1 MLKKFTTILLSIFML
16 LVGVIGLTACEDI
29 PQDVYYTVTFE
40 LNGGS
45 MEDKD
50 LSEGVSVKENT
61 VINFSEY
68 VPTKTDYSFD
78 GWLLGE
84 TLYTSTD
91 TFTVTE
97 DVTFSAQWADLVAEA
112 LANAK
117 TTAKASLETYVNAD
131 DYRQAQQEE
140 LATAIANGKTAI
152 DNATDVAGVETALS
166 NAKSVI
172 DEIKTDAELTAEE
185 TAQALANA
193 KTNAKASLETYVNA
207 EDYRQAQQ
215 EELATAIANGKTAI
229 DNAMDITGVET
240 ALSNAKSVIDE
251 IKTDAELTAEET
263 AQALAT
269 AKTNAKTALETYVNA
284 EDYRQA
290 QQEELATAIANGKT
304 AIDNAI
310 DVASVETALS
320 NAKSVIDEIK
330 TDAELTAEETAQ
342 ALATA
347 KTNAKASLE
356 TYVNAEDYRQAQQE
370 ELATAIA
377 NGKNAIDNATD
388 IVGVETALSNA
399 KSVIDEIKTDAEL
412 TAEETA
418 QALATA
424 KTNAKASIETYVNA
438 EDYRQAQQE
447 ELATAIANGKNAID
461 NATDIVGVETALS
474 NAKATIDAIETDAQ
488 ITAKEPTITTAFTNG
503 QVFTNTR
510 ATLDVVGR
518 KANGDKLSA
527 SKVTVMVNG
536 VQAQVNWDDNVKASY
551 NFVFVEGENTIVI
564 TAVDGNYTKTVTYVV
579 SCDLEKAATITVAI
593 EAFSVGLGYL
603 VEPVNFELNETN
615 LSAMA
620 AYYEKDSVAEFKEVL
635 SMAHVL
641 DYVLHINGY
650 TMSYQGALESTYNGF
665 YMSSISGIADTSTI
679 VVPEELYAKL
689 EENGYFIDEYVYE
702 EGTLCEFDVTWG
714 SGWMYMVND
723 VFPNIPFCDYVPQDG
738 DVMRVQFTLAYGA
751 DIGDWGIMGEP
762 MFEVVDK
769 EPLTKLIAKAL
780 ELDIDV
786 SEAVEVISTFG
797 VTQEELN
804 AACQTLETSIKAKNN
819 E

>member
-1 MLKKFTTILLSIFML
+1 MLKKFTTILLSILML
-16 LVGVIGLTACEDI
+16 LVGAIGLTACEDI
-29 PQDVYYTVTFE
+29 PQDTYYIVTFE

-45 MEDKD
+45 VEDKD
-50 LSEGVSVKENT
+50 LSNGISVKENT

-97 DVTFSAQWADLVAEA
+97 DVTFSAQWTDLVAQA
-112 LANAK
+112 LASAK
-117 TTAKASLETYVNAD
+117 TTAKASLETYVNAE

-140 LATAIANGKTAI
+140 VATAIANGKNAI
-152 DNATDVAGVETALS
+152 ENAIDVAGVETALA
-166 NAKSVI
+166 NAKGVI
-172 DEIKTDAELTAEE
+172 DDIKTDAELTAEE
-185 TAQALANA
+185 TAQALATA
-193 KTNAKASLETYVNA
+193 KTTAKTTLETYVNA

-215 EELATAIANGKTAI
+215 EELATAIANGKNAI
-229 DNAMDITGVET
+229 ENATDVAGVET
-240 ALSNAKSVIDE
+240 ALANAKGVIDD

-269 AKTNAKTALETYVNA
+269 AKT
-284 EDYRQA
+284 
-290 QQEELATAIANGKT
+290 
-304 AIDNAI
+304 
-310 DVASVETALS
+310 
-320 NAKSVIDEIK
+320 
-330 TDAELTAEETAQ
+330 
-342 ALATA
+342 TA
-347 KTNAKASLE
+347 KTTLE

-388 IVGVETALSNA
+388 VAGVETALADA
-399 KSVIDEIKTDAEL
+399 KTVIDEIKTNAEL
-412 TAEETA
+412 TAEEET
-418 QALATA
+418 LATA
-424 KTNAKASIETYVNA
+424 KTTAKASLETYVNA
-438 EDYRQAQQE
+438 SEYREAQQE
-447 ELATAIANGKNAID
+447 EIATAIANGKNAID
-461 NATDIVGVETALS
+461 NATDVAGVETALA
-474 NAKATIDAIETDAQ
+474 NAKATIDALETDAQ
-488 ITAKEPTITTAFTNG
+488 ITAKEPTIETAFTNG

-536 VQAQVNWDDNVKASY
+536 EKASVNWDDNVKASY

-564 TAVDGNYTKTVTYVV
+564 TAVDGSYTKTVTYVV
-579 SCDLEKAATITVAI
+579 TCDLEKAATITVSI
-593 EAFSVGLGYL
+593 EAFTVGLGYL
-603 VEPVNFELNETN
+603 VEPIEFELNNTN

-620 AYYEKDSVAEFKEVL
+620 EYYGKNSVEEFKEVL

-641 DYVLHINGY
+641 DYVLYLNGY
-650 TMSYQGALESTYNGF
+650 EMSYQGALESTYNGF

-679 VVPEELYAKL
+679 VVPVELYEVL
-689 EENGYFIDEYVYE
+689 EENGYYPEEYVYD

-714 SGWMYMVND
+714 SGWMYMVNG
-723 VFPNIPFCDYVPQDG
+723 VFPNVPFCDYVPQDG
-738 DVMRVQFTLAYGA
+738 DVMRVQFTLAYGS

-762 MFEVVDK
+762 FFDVVDR

-780 ELDIDV
+780 ALDIDV

-797 VTQEELN
+797 VTQEELD

>member
-1 MLKKFTTILLSIFML
+1 MLKKFTTILLSILML
-16 LVGVIGLTACEDI
+16 LVGAIGLTACEDI
-29 PQDVYYTVTFE
+29 PQDTYYTVTFE

-45 MEDKD
+45 IEDKD
-50 LSEGVSVKENT
+50 LSNGISVKENT

-97 DVTFSAQWADLVAEA
+97 NVTFSAQWTDLVAQALATAKTTAKTTLETYVNAEDYRQTQQEELATAIANGKNAIDNATDVAGVETA

-117 TTAKASLETYVNAD
+117 TVIDGIKTNAELTAEETAQALATAKTTAKTTLETYVNAS

-140 LATAIANGKTAI
+140 LATAIANGKNAI
-152 DNATDVAGVETALS
+152 ENAIDVAGVETALA
-166 NAKSVI
+166 NAKGVI
-172 DEIKTDAELTAEE
+172 DDIKTDAELTAEE
-185 TAQALANA
+185 TAQSLASA
-193 KTNAKASLETYVNA
+193 KTTAKASLETYVNA

-215 EELATAIANGKTAI
+215 EEVATAIANGKNAI
-229 DNAMDITGVET
+229 DNATDVAGVET
-240 ALSNAKSVIDE
+240 ALANAKGVIDD

-263 AQALAT
+263 AQSLAS
-269 AKTNAKTALETYVNA
+269 AKTT
-284 EDYRQA
+284 
-290 QQEELATAIANGKT
+290 
-304 AIDNAI
+304 
-310 DVASVETALS
+310 
-320 NAKSVIDEIK
+320 
-330 TDAELTAEETAQ
+330 
-342 ALATA
+342 
-347 KTNAKASLE
+347 AKASLE

-370 ELATAIA
+370 EVATAIA

-388 IVGVETALSNA
+388 VAGVETALA
-399 KSVIDEIKTDAEL
+399 
-412 TAEETA
+412 
-418 QALATA
+418 
-424 KTNAKASIETYVNA
+424 
-438 EDYRQAQQE
+438 
-447 ELATAIANGKNAID
+447 
-461 NATDIVGVETALS
+461 
-474 NAKATIDAIETDAQ
+474 NAKATIDALETDAQ
-488 ITAKEPTITTAFTNG
+488 ITAKEPTIETAFTNG

-536 VQAQVNWDDNVKASY
+536 EKASVNWDDNVKASY

-564 TAVDGNYTKTVTYVV
+564 TAVDGSYTKTVTYVV
-579 SCDLEKAATITVAI
+579 TCDLEKAATITVSI

-603 VEPVNFELNETN
+603 VEPIEFELNNTN

-620 AYYEKDSVAEFKEVL
+620 EYYGKNSVEEFKEVL

-641 DYVLHINGY
+641 DYVLYLNGY
-650 TMSYQGALESTYNGF
+650 EMSYQGALESTYNGF

-679 VVPEELYAKL
+679 VVPVELYEVL
-689 EENGYFIDEYVYE
+689 EENGYYPEEYVYD

-714 SGWMYMVND
+714 SGWMYMVNG
-723 VFPNIPFCDYVPQDG
+723 VFPNVPFCDYVPQDG
-738 DVMRVQFTLAYGA
+738 DVMRVQFTLAYGS

-762 MFEVVDK
+762 FFDVVDR

-780 ELDIDV
+780 ALDIDV

-797 VTQEELN
+797 VTQEELD
-804 AACQTLETSIKAKNN
+804 AACQILETSIKAKNN

>member
-1 MLKKFTTILLSIFML
+1 MLKKFTTILLSILML
-16 LVGVIGLTACEDI
+16 LVGAIGLTACEDI
-29 PQDVYYTVTFE
+29 PQDTYYTVTFE

-45 MEDKD
+45 IEDKD
-50 LSEGVSVKENT
+50 LSNGISVKENT

-97 DVTFSAQWADLVAEA
+97 DVTFSAQWTDLV
-112 LANAK
+112 
-117 TTAKASLETYVNAD
+117 
-131 DYRQAQQEE
+131 
-140 LATAIANGKTAI
+140 
-152 DNATDVAGVETALS
+152 
-166 NAKSVI
+166 
-172 DEIKTDAELTAEE
+172 
-185 TAQALANA
+185 AQALASA
-193 KTNAKASLETYVNA
+193 KTTAKASLETYVNA

-215 EELATAIANGKTAI
+215 EEVATAIANGKNAI
-229 DNAMDITGVET
+229 ENATDVAGVET
-240 ALSNAKSVIDE
+240 ALANAKGVIDD

-269 AKTNAKTALETYVNA
+269 AKT
-284 EDYRQA
+284 
-290 QQEELATAIANGKT
+290 
-304 AIDNAI
+304 
-310 DVASVETALS
+310 
-320 NAKSVIDEIK
+320 
-330 TDAELTAEETAQ
+330 
-342 ALATA
+342 TA
-347 KTNAKASLE
+347 KTTLE

-377 NGKNAIDNATD
+377 NGKNAIENATD
-388 IVGVETALSNA
+388 VAGVETALTNA
-399 KSVIDEIKTDAEL
+399 KTVIDDIKTDPEL

-418 QALATA
+418 QALASA
-424 KTNAKASIETYVNA
+424 KTNAKASLETYVNA
-438 EDYRQAQQE
+438 SEYREAQQE

-536 VQAQVNWDDNVKASY
+536 EKASVNWDDNVKASY

-564 TAVDGNYTKTVTYVV
+564 TAVDGSYTKTVTYVV
-579 SCDLEKAATITVAI
+579 TCDLEKAATITVSI

-603 VEPVNFELNETN
+603 VEPIEFELNNTN

-620 AYYEKDSVAEFKEVL
+620 EYYGKNSVEEFKEVL

-641 DYVLHINGY
+641 DYVLYLNGY
-650 TMSYQGALESTYNGF
+650 EMSYQGALESTYNGF

-679 VVPEELYAKL
+679 VVPVELYEVL
-689 EENGYFIDEYVYE
+689 EENGYYPEEYVYD

-714 SGWMYMVND
+714 SGWMYMVNG
-723 VFPNIPFCDYVPQDG
+723 VFPNVPFCDYVPQDG
-738 DVMRVQFTLAYGA
+738 DVMRVQFTLAYGS

-762 MFEVVDK
+762 FFDVVDR

-780 ELDIDV
+780 ALDIDV

-797 VTQEELN
+797 VTQEELD

>member
-1 MLKKFTTILLSIFML
+1 MLKKFTTILLSILML
-16 LVGVIGLTACEDI
+16 LVGAIGLTACEDI
-29 PQDVYYTVTFE
+29 PQDTYYTVTFE

-45 MEDKD
+45 IEDKD
-50 LSEGVSVKENT
+50 LSNGISVKENT

-97 DVTFSAQWADLVAEA
+97 DVTFSAQWTDLV
-112 LANAK
+112 
-117 TTAKASLETYVNAD
+117 
-131 DYRQAQQEE
+131 
-140 LATAIANGKTAI
+140 
-152 DNATDVAGVETALS
+152 
-166 NAKSVI
+166 
-172 DEIKTDAELTAEE
+172 
-185 TAQALANA
+185 AQALASA
-193 KTNAKASLETYVNA
+193 KTTAKASLETYVNA
-207 EDYRQAQQ
+207 EDYRQSQQ
-215 EELATAIANGKTAI
+215 EEVATAIANGKNAI
-229 DNAMDITGVET
+229 ENATDVAGVET
-240 ALSNAKSVIDE
+240 ALANAKGVIDD

-269 AKTNAKTALETYVNA
+269 AKT
-284 EDYRQA
+284 
-290 QQEELATAIANGKT
+290 
-304 AIDNAI
+304 
-310 DVASVETALS
+310 
-320 NAKSVIDEIK
+320 
-330 TDAELTAEETAQ
+330 
-342 ALATA
+342 TA
-347 KTNAKASLE
+347 KTTLE

-377 NGKNAIDNATD
+377 NGKNAIENATD
-388 IVGVETALSNA
+388 VAGVETALANA
-399 KSVIDEIKTDAEL
+399 KGVIDDIKTDAEL

-424 KTNAKASIETYVNA
+424 KTTAKTTLETYVNA

-447 ELATAIANGKNAID
+447 ELATAIANGKNAIE
-461 NATDIVGVETALS
+461 NAIDVAGVETALA
-474 NAKATIDAIETDAQ
+474 NAKATIDALETDAQ
-488 ITAKEPTITTAFTNG
+488 ITAKEPTIETAFTNG

-536 VQAQVNWDDNVKASY
+536 EKASVNWDDNVKASY

-564 TAVDGNYTKTVTYVV
+564 TAVDGSYTKTVTYVV
-579 SCDLEKAATITVAI
+579 TCDLEKAATITVSI
-593 EAFSVGLGYL
+593 EAFTVGLGYL
-603 VEPVNFELNETN
+603 VEPIEFELNNTN

-620 AYYEKDSVAEFKEVL
+620 EYYGKNSVEEFKEVL
-635 SMAHVL
+635 SMAHIL
-641 DYVLHINGY
+641 DYVLYLNGY
-650 TMSYQGALESTYNGF
+650 EMSYQGSLESTWNGF

-679 VVPEELYAKL
+679 VVPEELYEVL
-689 EENGYFIDEYVYE
+689 EANGYYIEEYVYD

-714 SGWMYMVND
+714 SGWMYMVNG
-723 VFPNIPFCDYVPQDG
+723 VFPNVPFCDYVPQDG

-762 MFEVVDK
+762 FFEVVDR

-780 ELDIDV
+780 ALDIDV

-797 VTQEELN
+797 VTQEELD

>member
-1 MLKKFTTILLSIFML
+1 MLKKFTTILLSILML
-16 LVGVIGLTACEDI
+16 LVGAIGLTACEDI
-29 PQDVYYTVTFE
+29 PQDTYYTVTFE

-45 MEDKD
+45 IEDKD
-50 LSEGVSVKENT
+50 LSNGISVKENT

-97 DVTFSAQWADLVAEA
+97 NVTFSAQWTDLVAQALATAKTTAKTTLETYVNAEDYRQTQQEELATAIANGKNAIDNATDVAGVETA

-117 TTAKASLETYVNAD
+117 TVIDGIKTNAELTAEETAQALATAKTTAKTTLETYVNAS

-140 LATAIANGKTAI
+140 LATAIANGKNAI
-152 DNATDVAGVETALS
+152 ENAIDVAGVETALA
-166 NAKSVI
+166 NAKGVI
-172 DEIKTDAELTAEE
+172 DDIKTDAELTVEE
-185 TAQALANA
+185 TAQALATA
-193 KTNAKASLETYVNA
+193 KTTAKASLETYVNA

-215 EELATAIANGKTAI
+215 EEVATAIANGKNAI
-229 DNAMDITGVET
+229 DNATDVAGVET
-240 ALSNAKSVIDE
+240 ALANAKGVIDD

-263 AQALAT
+263 AQSLAS
-269 AKTNAKTALETYVNA
+269 AKTT
-284 EDYRQA
+284 
-290 QQEELATAIANGKT
+290 
-304 AIDNAI
+304 
-310 DVASVETALS
+310 
-320 NAKSVIDEIK
+320 
-330 TDAELTAEETAQ
+330 
-342 ALATA
+342 
-347 KTNAKASLE
+347 AKASLE

-370 ELATAIA
+370 EVATAIA

-388 IVGVETALSNA
+388 VAGVETALA
-399 KSVIDEIKTDAEL
+399 
-412 TAEETA
+412 
-418 QALATA
+418 
-424 KTNAKASIETYVNA
+424 
-438 EDYRQAQQE
+438 
-447 ELATAIANGKNAID
+447 
-461 NATDIVGVETALS
+461 
-474 NAKATIDAIETDAQ
+474 NAKATIDALETDAQ
-488 ITAKEPTITTAFTNG
+488 ITAKEPTIETAFTNG

-536 VQAQVNWDDNVKASY
+536 EKASVNWDDNVKASY

-564 TAVDGNYTKTVTYVV
+564 TAVDGSYTKTVTYVV
-579 SCDLEKAATITVAI
+579 TCDLEKAATITVSI

-603 VEPVNFELNETN
+603 VEPIEFELNNTN

-620 AYYEKDSVAEFKEVL
+620 EYYGKNSVEEFKEVL

-641 DYVLHINGY
+641 DYVLYLNGY
-650 TMSYQGALESTYNGF
+650 EMSYQGALESTYNGF

-679 VVPEELYAKL
+679 VVPVELYEVL
-689 EENGYFIDEYVYE
+689 EENGYYPEEYVYD

-714 SGWMYMVND
+714 SGWMYMVNG
-723 VFPNIPFCDYVPQDG
+723 VFPNVPFCDYVPQDG
-738 DVMRVQFTLAYGA
+738 DVMRVQFTLAYGS

-762 MFEVVDK
+762 FFDVVDR

-780 ELDIDV
+780 ALDIDV

-797 VTQEELN
+797 VTQEELD
-804 AACQTLETSIKAKNN
+804 AACQILETSIKAKNN

>member
-1 MLKKFTTILLSIFML
+1 M
-16 LVGVIGLTACEDI
+16 
-29 PQDVYYTVTFE
+29 
-40 LNGGS
+40 
-45 MEDKD
+45 
-50 LSEGVSVKENT
+50 
-61 VINFSEY
+61 
-68 VPTKTDYSFD
+68 
-78 GWLLGE
+78 
-84 TLYTSTD
+84 
-91 TFTVTE
+91 
-97 DVTFSAQWADLVAEA
+97 
-112 LANAK
+112 
-117 TTAKASLETYVNAD
+117 
-131 DYRQAQQEE
+131 
-140 LATAIANGKTAI
+140 
-152 DNATDVAGVETALS
+152 
-166 NAKSVI
+166 
-172 DEIKTDAELTAEE
+172 
-185 TAQALANA
+185 
-193 KTNAKASLETYVNA
+193 
-207 EDYRQAQQ
+207 
-215 EELATAIANGKTAI
+215 
-229 DNAMDITGVET
+229 
-240 ALSNAKSVIDE
+240 
-251 IKTDAELTAEET
+251 
-263 AQALAT
+263 
-269 AKTNAKTALETYVNA
+269 
-284 EDYRQA
+284 
-290 QQEELATAIANGKT
+290 
-304 AIDNAI
+304 
-310 DVASVETALS
+310 
-320 NAKSVIDEIK
+320 
-330 TDAELTAEETAQ
+330 
-342 ALATA
+342 
-347 KTNAKASLE
+347 
-356 TYVNAEDYRQAQQE
+356 
-370 ELATAIA
+370 
-377 NGKNAIDNATD
+377 
-388 IVGVETALSNA
+388 
-399 KSVIDEIKTDAEL
+399 

-714 SGWMYMVND
+714 SGWMYMVNG

>member
-1 MLKKFTTILLSIFML
+1 M
-16 LVGVIGLTACEDI
+16 
-29 PQDVYYTVTFE
+29 
-40 LNGGS
+40 
-45 MEDKD
+45 
-50 LSEGVSVKENT
+50 
-61 VINFSEY
+61 
-68 VPTKTDYSFD
+68 
-78 GWLLGE
+78 
-84 TLYTSTD
+84 
-91 TFTVTE
+91 
-97 DVTFSAQWADLVAEA
+97 
-112 LANAK
+112 
-117 TTAKASLETYVNAD
+117 
-131 DYRQAQQEE
+131 
-140 LATAIANGKTAI
+140 
-152 DNATDVAGVETALS
+152 
-166 NAKSVI
+166 
-172 DEIKTDAELTAEE
+172 
-185 TAQALANA
+185 
-193 KTNAKASLETYVNA
+193 
-207 EDYRQAQQ
+207 
-215 EELATAIANGKTAI
+215 
-229 DNAMDITGVET
+229 
-240 ALSNAKSVIDE
+240 
-251 IKTDAELTAEET
+251 
-263 AQALAT
+263 
-269 AKTNAKTALETYVNA
+269 
-284 EDYRQA
+284 
-290 QQEELATAIANGKT
+290 
-304 AIDNAI
+304 
-310 DVASVETALS
+310 
-320 NAKSVIDEIK
+320 
-330 TDAELTAEETAQ
+330 
-342 ALATA
+342 
-347 KTNAKASLE
+347 
-356 TYVNAEDYRQAQQE
+356 
-370 ELATAIA
+370 
-377 NGKNAIDNATD
+377 
-388 IVGVETALSNA
+388 
-399 KSVIDEIKTDAEL
+399 

>member
-1 MLKKFTTILLSIFML
+1 M
-16 LVGVIGLTACEDI
+16 TAE
-29 PQDVYYTVTFE
+29 
-40 LNGGS
+40 
-45 MEDKD
+45 
-50 LSEGVSVKENT
+50 
-61 VINFSEY
+61 
-68 VPTKTDYSFD
+68 
-78 GWLLGE
+78 E
-84 TLYTSTD
+84 T
-91 TFTVTE
+91 
-97 DVTFSAQWADLVAEA
+97 AQA
-112 LANAK
+112 LASAK
-117 TTAKASLETYVNAD
+117 TTAKASLETYVNAS

-140 LATAIANGKTAI
+140 LATAIANGKNAI
-152 DNATDVAGVETALS
+152 ENAIDVAGVETAL
-166 NAKSVI
+166 
-172 DEIKTDAELTAEE
+172 
-185 TAQALANA
+185 ANA
-193 KTNAKASLETYVNA
+193 K
-207 EDYRQAQQ
+207 
-215 EELATAIANGKTAI
+215 G
-229 DNAMDITGVET
+229 
-240 ALSNAKSVIDE
+240 VIDD

-269 AKTNAKTALETYVNA
+269 AKTT
-284 EDYRQA
+284 
-290 QQEELATAIANGKT
+290 
-304 AIDNAI
+304 
-310 DVASVETALS
+310 
-320 NAKSVIDEIK
+320 
-330 TDAELTAEETAQ
+330 
-342 ALATA
+342 
-347 KTNAKASLE
+347 AKASLE

-388 IVGVETALSNA
+388 VAGVETALANA
-399 KSVIDEIKTDAEL
+399 KGVIDDIKTDAEL

-424 KTNAKASIETYVNA
+424 KTTAKASLETYVNA

-447 ELATAIANGKNAID
+447 EVATAIANGKNAID
-461 NATDIVGVETALS
+461 NATDVAGVETALADAKTVIDEIKTNAELTAEEETLATAKTTAKAS
-474 NAKATIDAIETDAQ
+474 LETYVNASEYREAQQEEIATAIANGKNAIDNATDVAGVETALANAKATIDALETDAQ
-488 ITAKEPTITTAFTNG
+488 ITAKEPTIETAFTNG

-536 VQAQVNWDDNVKASY
+536 EKASVNWDDNVKASY

-564 TAVDGNYTKTVTYVV
+564 TAVDGSYTKTVTYVV
-579 SCDLEKAATITVAI
+579 TCDLEKAATITVSI

-603 VEPVNFELNETN
+603 VEPIEFELNNTN

-620 AYYEKDSVAEFKEVL
+620 EYYGKNSVEEFKEVL

-641 DYVLHINGY
+641 DYVLYLNGY
-650 TMSYQGALESTYNGF
+650 EMSYQGALESTYNGF

-679 VVPEELYAKL
+679 VVPVELYEVL
-689 EENGYFIDEYVYE
+689 EENGYYPEEYVYD

-714 SGWMYMVND
+714 SGWMYMVNG
-723 VFPNIPFCDYVPQDG
+723 VFPNVPFCDYVPQDG
-738 DVMRVQFTLAYGA
+738 DVMRVQFTLAYGS

-762 MFEVVDK
+762 FFDVVDR

-780 ELDIDV
+780 ALDIDV

-797 VTQEELN
+797 VTQEELD